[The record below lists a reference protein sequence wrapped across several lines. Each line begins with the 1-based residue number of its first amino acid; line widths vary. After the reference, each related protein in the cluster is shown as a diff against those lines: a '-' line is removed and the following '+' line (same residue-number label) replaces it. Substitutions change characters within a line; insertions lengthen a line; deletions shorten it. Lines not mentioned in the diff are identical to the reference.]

1 MKMKNLFAFVLFLFL
16 MSSCASLTS
25 TTFIKPNE
33 SFVLGD
39 NEHGSFSVR
48 LKNISPNK
56 LELWKAPIDGG
67 RHSPV
72 NVEPNETVKVKVPK
86 NTALRIDNKNATE
99 ASVELLV
106 KGDVGLSMGYKKN

>member
-1 MKMKNLFAFVLFLFL
+1 MKNLFAFVLFVFL
-16 MSSCASLTS
+16 MSSCALTS
-25 TTFIKPNE
+25 TTLIQPNE

-48 LKNISPNK
+48 LKNISQNK
-56 LELWKAPIDGG
+56 LELWKAPINGG
-67 RHSPV
+67 QHSPV

-86 NTALRIDNKNATE
+86 NTALRIDNKNTTE
-99 ASVELLV
+99 ASVEILV